1 VLVVAGYPPK
11 SSQESRGFEQAYLAR
26 LKKCSE
32 TVAHA
37 EQLIQQA
44 KRYVEQSK
52 ELVVATLPKK
62 KRFG

>member
-1 VLVVAGYPPK
+1 VSATSKPDEH
-11 SSQESRGFEQAYLAR
+11 Q
-26 LKKCSE
+26 KKCSE

>member
-1 VLVVAGYPPK
+1 
-11 SSQESRGFEQAYLAR
+11 
-26 LKKCSE
+26 
-32 TVAHA
+32 VAHA

>member
-1 VLVVAGYPPK
+1 VLVVAGRPQ
-11 SSQESRGFEQAYLAR
+11 SSSKESRIFEQAHLAR

-37 EQLIQQA
+37 ERLIEQA